1 MTVVTEILKQMSAI
15 AKPQEKFLST
25 LFATILVVRGRV
37 NFLNLARYADYSE
50 RSLRRHFRQ
59 DFDFL
64 DFNLRATQMT
74 VASSATQLL
83 GQDTSFIPKSGKLT
97 YGLDKFFDSCRGRAT
112 KGLEVSLLSLIDVE
126 RHTAD
131 ALSVKQTP
139 PALSTQTTTTASGTE
154 RVTRVDFYLEQLR
167 SVRPRLPEAVQY
179 GVFDGYYAKR
189 KFIDGVCALSLH
201 AISKLRHDARLRY
214 LYHGAQKKR
223 GGRRRF
229 DGQVSVA
236 DLGRCESVGTVDECL
251 DLYTAVVNSISL
263 QRNIRIVVIINR
275 KEQEKPRLAMLFSTD
290 TQLSAASIFRYYKAR
305 FQLEFL
311 FRDAK
316 QFTGLVE
323 CQARDEK
330 ALDFHFNAAL
340 STVNLAKIEAQRR
353 HAREEAMVFSLF
365 SWKQRYFN
373 EQFLELIISKLELEP
388 EMIKNHP
395 QYEYLRDYGAIA
407 A

>member
-15 AKPQEKFLST
+15 TKPQEKFLSA
-25 LFATILVVRGRV
+25 LFATILVLRGRV
-37 NFLNLARYADYSE
+37 NFLNLSRYADYSE
-50 RSLRRHFRQ
+50 RSVRRHFQ
-59 DFDFL
+59 KDFDFL
-64 DFNLRATQMT
+64 EFNLRATQLT

-83 GQDTSFIPKSGKLT
+83 GQDTSFIPKSGHHT

-112 KGLEVSLLSLIDVE
+112 KGLEVSLLSLIDLE
-126 RHTAD
+126 RQTAY

-139 PALSTQTTTTASGTE
+139 PSLAKESKDEVSATE
-154 RVTRVDFYLEQLR
+154 AVTRVDFYLEHLR
-167 SVRPRLPEAVQY
+167 EARSCLPKAVQY

-201 AISKLRHDARLRY
+201 AISKLRVDARLRY
-214 LYHGAQKKR
+214 LYQGAQKKR
-223 GGRRRF
+223 GRRRRF
-229 DGQVSVA
+229 DGQVSVD
-236 DLGRCESVGTVDECL
+236 DLRRFESVGTVAEGL

-263 QRNIRIVVIINR
+263 QRSIRVVVVINR
-275 KEQEKPRLAMLFSTD
+275 KDQEKPRVALLFSTD
-290 TQLSAASIFRYYKAR
+290 TGLSAASIYRFYKAR

-316 QFTGLVE
+316 QFTGLAD

-330 ALDFHFNAAL
+330 ALHFHFNAAL

-353 HAREEAMVFSLF
+353 HESDEAMVFSLF